1 MKALGMTLLNVY
13 VWPDHAARPQV
24 CPGHATQALYTC
36 GICTPFF
43 FFFFVFHV
51 YAQKFLS
58 IVWFLKTTL
67 FL

>member
-1 MKALGMTLLNVY
+1 MTLLNVY

-24 CPGHATQALYTC
+24 CPGHAAQALWHC
-36 GICTPFF
+36 ILVESVLL

-67 FL
+67 LFL

>member
-1 MKALGMTLLNVY
+1 MSMFGQIMLLVPRSALAMPLRHCILVESVLL
-13 VWPDHAARPQV
+13 
-24 CPGHATQALYTC
+24 
-36 GICTPFF
+36 F

-67 FL
+67 LFL